1 MTLNPRLPVFW
12 RPLFYRLLIFFCVL
26 LDSSY
31 PLLPPAGR
39 LSLYLLSSSV
49 PSPLHIPASLYPQLF
64 VSQPASGGICWCRSP
79 WGGIWGGVD
88 LEPFCRCCGGIL
100 LSLVGAGLQ
109 PLTRDASE
117 RHLGNGGAC
126 LLALRGAWHG
136 SPQAPKAS
144 SVNRRE
150 STLGWSSERLPMCL
164 SKCLSVLLLELQAD
178 VLIGGRSH
186 FWVVIGE

>member
-1 MTLNPRLPVFW
+1 MLLPSGG
-12 RPLFYRLLIFFCVL
+12 PLFYRLLIFFCAF

-117 RHLGNGGAC
+117 RHLGSGGGAC

-150 STLGWSSERLPMCL
+150 STLGWSSERLLLCL
-164 SKCLSVLLLELQAD
+164 SK
-178 VLIGGRSH
+178 
-186 FWVVIGE
+186 